1 MWVIISF
8 TLFGVVFGI
17 IIGGKIGVDSCYDY
31 INDNVAI
38 RIILKRMIKCKED
51 KSINDDERK
60 EQIYK
65 FVDILKS
72 YVKEDSN
79 ETRN

>member
-8 TLFGVVFGI
+8 TLFGVLFGI
-17 IIGGKIGVDSCYDY
+17 IIGGKIGVDACSDY

-51 KSINDDERK
+51 KSINDNERK

-72 YVKEDSN
+72 YAREDSD

>member
-1 MWVIISF
+1 MWFIISF
-8 TLFGVVFGI
+8 TLFGVLFGI
-17 IIGGKIGVDSCYDY
+17 IIGGKIGVDSCSNY

-38 RIILKRMIKCKED
+38 RIILKRMIECKED

-72 YVKEDSN
+72 YARED
-79 ETRN
+79 